1 MIGKLLMLAIVALG
15 VGLALPSTRPRILN
29 PVLDRINNE
38 IVPRKLET
46 IAAQLDM
53 LTQRG
58 EDLPTGNWEGWIQ
71 AYTTQDPRDP
81 WGNVYYLD
89 RARDSYTLGSMGP
102 DRTKG
107 TADDLTVRR
116 SFTPRRR

>member
-1 MIGKLLMLAIVALG
+1 MIGKLLLLAIVALG
-15 VGLALPSTRPRILN
+15 VGLAIPSTRPRILN

-38 IVPRKLET
+38 IVPRRLET

-53 LTQRG
+53 MTQRG
-58 EDLPTGNWEGWIQ
+58 EDLPTGNWEGWIR
-71 AYTTQDPRDP
+71 AYTTQDPVDP

-89 RARDSYTLGSMGP
+89 RRRDSYVLGSMGP

-107 TADDLTVRR
+107 TPDDLTVSR